1 MAEAYNYS
9 VQTKTALVLKA
20 KNVITNGRLQFDAGW
35 LDVVQAFMAIRPEIT
50 KGGTQVTY
58 VASRAGGAGHADLAW
73 AIMHALFF
81 EPLDITEPVG
91 GGSTVEIM

>member
-1 MAEAYNYS
+1 
-9 VQTKTALVLKA
+9 
-20 KNVITNGRLQFDAGW
+20 
-35 LDVVQAFMAIRPEIT
+35 MAIRPEIT